1 MLFRDRSH
9 AGRTLAATLA
19 GRVGGEDVLVLGVP
33 RGGVVVA
40 DEVARSLGAELD
52 IIVPRKLRAPQNP
65 ELAIGAVAEDGSLYL
80 DERSLWALRVDRS
93 YVDQEAAF
101 QIAEIQR
108 RLRAYRGDRPPPRIT
123 GRTVVLV
130 DDGIATGST
139 MIAAVRSVRSRG
151 AARVI
156 VAVPVA
162 PPEGVQR
169 LEREADEVVCVHEDP
184 YFVAVGQF
192 YEDFRQV
199 SDEEVR
205 AILQAA
211 WRRGRQGTDGERR
224 DDRG

>member
-1 MLFRDRSH
+1 VLFRDRSH
-9 AGRTLAATLA
+9 AGRALAAALA
-19 GRVGGEDVLVLGVP
+19 GRLGGEDVLVLGVP

-40 DEVARSLGAELD
+40 DEVARSLGSELD

-80 DERSLWALRVDRS
+80 DERSLWALRVDRA

-101 QIAEIQR
+101 QVAEIQR
-108 RLRAYRGDRPPPRIT
+108 RLRTYRGDRPPPRIA

-151 AARVI
+151 AGRVI

-162 PPEGVQR
+162 PPEGVRR
-169 LEREADEVVCVHEDP
+169 LEQEADEVVCVHEDP

-224 DDRG
+224 EDRG